1 MDPVSA
7 LGVAAAAVQFVD
19 VAWGLIKETQAV
31 WNASTKSQDEIEEL
45 KGIALDLMRI
55 NDELVSS
62 SSDLALDDDVQGLC
76 KQCSEVAQQLIDA
89 LNKLIR
95 KSNRKWE
102 SFMKALREVWTKEEI
117 ERLVK
122 RIAEFRE
129 LISNHI
135 LLSFRYSF
143 AIFRYSATLTF
154 H

>member
-19 VAWGLIKETQAV
+19 VAWGLIKESQAV

-95 KSNRKWE
+95 KSNRK
-102 SFMKALREVWTKEEI
+102 
-117 ERLVK
+117 
-122 RIAEFRE
+122 
-129 LISNHI
+129 
-135 LLSFRYSF
+135 
-143 AIFRYSATLTF
+143 
-154 H
+154 

>member
-55 NDELVSS
+55 NDELISC
-62 SSDLALDDDVQGLC
+62 SSDLALDDDVQSLC

-102 SFMKALREVWTKEEI
+102 SFMKALREVWSKEEI

-129 LISNHI
+129 LISTHI
-135 LLSFRYSF
+135 LLSFRYSL
-143 AIFRYSATLTF
+143 ILFRRVSTLTF
-154 H
+154 L